1 MLLKFEDLV
10 DEYGDLV
17 QAVSASTSEFFED
30 NLTRLLDFIE
40 TQQPFADVAKELLST
55 VAFEEWYQS
64 ARETF
69 LSMVGSAK
77 LTWPKERDAKL
88 GTQLALAKHLS
99 KNEEFM
105 DFYHNFL
112 GGSTRY
118 DDMVSDISSQIVEPM
133 ARDLERIVRRRHQ
146 FLSLDSDI
154 AYPPVSDRILALN
167 RDGDSYRDAVDQ
179 LSRLVRE
186 FRESNSLGADGEERE
201 RVLCELQAGQ
211 SLLQS
216 GTVRL
221 SAVYSVLGQSLRW
234 VANAA
239 GEAAVGQLAVHV
251 WVLLKKAIGI

>member
-40 TQQPFADVAKELLST
+40 TQQPFADVAKDLLSK
-55 VAFEEWYQS
+55 VAFEGWYQT
-64 ARETF
+64 ARETY
-69 LSMVGSAK
+69 LSMVGSAR

-88 GTQLALAKHLS
+88 GMQLALAKHLS

-133 ARDLERIVRRRHQ
+133 ARDFERIVRRRHQ

-154 AYPPVSDRILALN
+154 AYPPLADRVVTVSR
-167 RDGDSYRDAVDQ
+167 GGESYKDAVEH

-186 FRESNSLGADGEERE
+186 FRESNSLAIDVDERE

-211 SLLQS
+211 VLLQS
-216 GTVRL
+216 GTIRL
-221 SAVYSVLGQSLRW
+221 SVVYSVLGQSLRW

-239 GEAAVGQLAVHV
+239 GEAAVGQMALHV
-251 WVLLKKAIGI
+251 WVLLKKVVGI